1 MMPSAGKMVQR
12 EARETAAGQA
22 GYYGTVTPETE
33 ALVDANR
40 ALVVLS
46 DRQDDVLDTLPYEI
60 AYYGWQCVSYWVN
73 V

>member
-1 MMPSAGKMVQR
+1 MRSSRNAACRPSDD
-12 EARETAAGQA
+12 
-22 GYYGTVTPETE
+22 GTVAPETE
-33 ALVDANR
+33 ALVDPNR
-40 ALVVLS
+40 ALVIVS

>member
-1 MMPSAGKMVQR
+1 M
-12 EARETAAGQA
+12 GQW
-22 GYYGTVTPETE
+22 TSETE

-40 ALVVLS
+40 ALVLPS

>member
-1 MMPSAGKMVQR
+1 MRSSR
-12 EARETAAGQA
+12 NAAWRPGD
-22 GYYGTVTPETE
+22 YGTVTPETE
-33 ALVDANR
+33 ALVDPNR
-40 ALVVLS
+40 ALVIVS

>member
-1 MMPSAGKMVQR
+1 MRRSRNATGRSGHDGAV
-12 EARETAAGQA
+12 ASETQ
-22 GYYGTVTPETE
+22 
-33 ALVDANR
+33 ALVDADR
-40 ALVVLS
+40 AFVLPS

>member
-1 MMPSAGKMVQR
+1 MRRSRNATGRSGDDGAV
-12 EARETAAGQA
+12 AS
-22 GYYGTVTPETE
+22 ETE
-33 ALVDANR
+33 ALVDADR
-40 ALVVLS
+40 AFVLPS

>member
-1 MMPSAGKMVQR
+1 MRSSR
-12 EARETAAGQA
+12 NAACRPGD
-22 GYYGTVTPETE
+22 YGTVTPETE

-40 ALVVLS
+40 ALVIVS

>member
-1 MMPSAGKMVQR
+1 MRRSRNATGRSGHDGAV
-12 EARETAAGQA
+12 AS
-22 GYYGTVTPETE
+22 ETE